1 MFILDLFL
9 TGGMSGQGNAAP
21 GGMPC
26 QERCLA
32 RRDVSPGNLPRRE
45 LYLARRHG
53 SQQVCLAKTYASKW
67 C

>member
-1 MFILDLFL
+1 MIFGSISD
-9 TGGMSGQGNAAP
+9 GGMSGQDNESL

-26 QERCLA
+26 QEICLA
-32 RRDVSPGNLPRRE
+32 RGDVSPGSLPRRE